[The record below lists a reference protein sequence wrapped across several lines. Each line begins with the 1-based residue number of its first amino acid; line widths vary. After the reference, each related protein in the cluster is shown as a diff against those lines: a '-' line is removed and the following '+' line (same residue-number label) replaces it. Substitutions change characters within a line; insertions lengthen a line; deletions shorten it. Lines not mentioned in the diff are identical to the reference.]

1 MLLQPGRAC
10 LSASSM
16 PVPGSG
22 LPAPRDCETE
32 LSVIRPPIS
41 WCRLTAPGQGGHPSS
56 GSVGKIETQRRWGLS
71 RMSRQR
77 GAKLGLAPGPV
88 RFPSQPVCRAQ
99 PRTSRGWEAA
109 ASPSPVPDPPRP
121 PRSLT
126 GPHCSPHG
134 LGCSSAMGAGGPSPA
149 RQLGRMCGACV
160 LPGPEEALRPQA
172 RPHGPLRG
180 VG

>member
-88 RFPSQPVCRAQ
+88 LFPSQPVCRAQ

-134 LGCSSAMGAGGPSPA
+134 LGCGSAMGAGVSQPCQTAGENVQGVCSPWA
-149 RQLGRMCGACV
+149 
-160 LPGPEEALRPQA
+160 
-172 RPHGPLRG
+172 
-180 VG
+180 